1 MKRLINI
8 ESVPSLDN
16 ILTGDLIGEFRKTI
30 IEVMK
35 CTSGSATDNIMRR
48 LVLYLSMLEDA
59 REEYYNA
66 IEKGGVI

>member
-8 ESVPSLDN
+8 ESAPSLEN

-30 IEVMK
+30 IEVMRR
-35 CTSGSATDNIMRR
+35 TSGSATDDITRR
-48 LVLYLSMLEDA
+48 LVLYLSILEDA
-59 REEYYNA
+59 REEYYDA

>member
-8 ESVPSLDN
+8 ESAPSLEN
-16 ILTGDLIGEFRKTI
+16 ILTGDIIGEFRKTI

-48 LVLYLSMLEDA
+48 LVFTLSVMEDA
-59 REEYYNA
+59 REEYYNL
-66 IEKGGVI
+66 IEKGGEI